1 MTDRQPPARAPRSGG
16 RTPQAAGVARPPRG
30 RAEATAKAA
39 KPKGAAPKAARGPRT
54 PAKNVAA
61 TGTAYPSRRPRPT
74 RPSAAAAPPVSA
86 VYRRRRLVAV
96 LGALV
101 IVAGLAFALAR
112 LTAPAPAPS
121 TTAII
126 TPSVVAPPPTAAA
139 TSTLGTLPAVKST
152 SASAID
158 WRLIR
163 SLTDLPAAVQCRDN
177 VTPITIPASGTTPA
191 AVACASKLADDE
203 TLYFWYAGTPD
214 ERYRAITA
222 AMATMKY
229 VHAGPNWV
237 AGGMVT
243 ATMGRIGGDVYQ

>member
-1 MTDRQPPARAPRSGG
+1 M
-16 RTPQAAGVARPPRG
+16 
-30 RAEATAKAA
+30 
-39 KPKGAAPKAARGPRT
+39 
-54 PAKNVAA
+54 
-61 TGTAYPSRRPRPT
+61 
-74 RPSAAAAPPVSA
+74 
-86 VYRRRRLVAV
+86 AV

-112 LTAPAPAPS
+112 LTAPAPA
-121 TTAII
+121 
-126 TPSVVAPPPTAAA
+126 TPVAVTSSAVAPPPTAAA

-163 SLTDLPAAVQCRDN
+163 SLADVPAAVQCRDN
-177 VTPITIPASGTTPA
+177 VTPITIPASGSTPE

>member
-1 MTDRQPPARAPRSGG
+1 M
-16 RTPQAAGVARPPRG
+16 
-30 RAEATAKAA
+30 
-39 KPKGAAPKAARGPRT
+39 
-54 PAKNVAA
+54 
-61 TGTAYPSRRPRPT
+61 
-74 RPSAAAAPPVSA
+74 
-86 VYRRRRLVAV
+86 AV
-96 LGALV
+96 LGALLV
-101 IVAGLAFALAR
+101 VAGLAFALAR
-112 LTAPAPAPS
+112 LTAPAPATS
-121 TTAII
+121 TAVAV
-126 TPSVVAPPPTAAA
+126 TPSALASAPTPQT

-177 VTPITIPASGTTPA
+177 VAPITIPANGSTPA
-191 AVACASKLADDE
+191 AIACASKLADDE

-222 AMATMKY
+222 AMAKMKY